1 MARALAPALLLPL
14 LATAAAAE
22 VSVQARGTHVDL
34 TATAAPL
41 AEVLDRLA
49 RQVGMKVVY
58 EGPAPRQLVTVT
70 LKDRTPAE
78 AVLSLL
84 EGQGVNY
91 ALVSEENGGGV
102 RTLLVAGAAPASA
115 TAALSRTPAQPP
127 QIRRP
132 FGPPMAPA
140 GDPADSF
147 EADQEDEPSAPPG
160 TPGEAGTEGLGTPPG
175 AGDPNNPGAATA
187 PGQANPASPNAPRT
201 PPTPV
206 QQFPVSPFAPQPPAL
221 GPGAVG
227 STTTPAPAPAP
238 KPPQ

>member
-1 MARALAPALLLPL
+1 MARALAPALLFPL
-14 LATAAAAE
+14 LATGAAAE
-22 VSVQARGTHVDL
+22 VDVQAKGAHVDL

-91 ALVSEENGGGV
+91 ALVSEENGSGV
-102 RTLLVAGAAPASA
+102 RTLLLAGAAPASA
-115 TAALSRTPAQPP
+115 AAAPSRAAQPL
-127 QIRRP
+127 QTRRP

-147 EADQEDEPSAPPG
+147 EADQEDVPEVPPG
-160 TPGEAGTEGLGTPPG
+160 TPAEAGAEGFGPPPG
-175 AGDPNNPGAATA
+175 AGDPNSPAAATA
-187 PGQANPASPNAPRT
+187 QGQANAASPNAPQA
-201 PPTPV
+201 PVQPPV
-206 QQFPVSPFAPQPPAL
+206 QQYPVSPFALRPPAL
-221 GPGAVG
+221 GAGVVG
-227 STTTPAPAPAP
+227 STTTPAPAPTP